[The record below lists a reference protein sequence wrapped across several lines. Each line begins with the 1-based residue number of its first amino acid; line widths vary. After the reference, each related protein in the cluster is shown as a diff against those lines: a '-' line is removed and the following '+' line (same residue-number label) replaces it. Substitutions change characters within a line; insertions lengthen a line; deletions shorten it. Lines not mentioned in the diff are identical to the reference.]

1 MPNHIIWSLFHT
13 TVQNVCCLGCV
24 AFAYSVK
31 VGGVR
36 EFPEGPMTLSTC
48 PEGTWGWGAG
58 VCVCM
63 QGVGSGAVCGS
74 GIVQGHCSGVC
85 RGRRGPPAP
94 PVPRSP
100 FTVQMR
106 DCILH
111 AVRPALKIRAGER
124 KGTQRTL
131 TPGGV
136 SGQ

>member
-24 AFAYSVK
+24 ACTYSVK
-31 VGGVR
+31 VGGVG
-36 EFPEGPMTLSTC
+36 EFPEGPVTLSTC

-58 VCVCM
+58 VRVCM
-63 QGVGSGAVCGS
+63 QGLGGGAVCGS
-74 GIVQGHCSGVC
+74 RIVRGDCSGVC
-85 RGRRGPPAP
+85 RGWRGPPAP

-111 AVRPALKIRAGER
+111 AVRPDLKTHEGEG

-136 SGQ
+136 SCQ